1 MKNLSLFVCFI
12 LSLFI
17 SFNSISQNKVEYYNK
32 RAFEL
37 AESDLTKAFKLS
49 EKAEGMINES
59 TDSILISDVYS
70 VRGTLYQ
77 TAEKY
82 EQAILWHQKA
92 LGLRKRYGD
101 LKKISNSKFNLANL
115 YYQTENFKL
124 SKEYHLES
132 LAEIL
137 QTNVDEVD
145 LITRY
150 NSLGSLYKDLGK
162 RDSALFYL
170 NKSLKIIER
179 NDLTSSDDAM
189 NVYLNLGIVYEEQGE
204 YQLSLQYLEKAIPIQ
219 KELENTGGLSLS
231 YHHIG
236 IVNELKREFPTA
248 EKYYNMAMALA
259 EKLGDVEAIKNVSF
273 SKAKLFA
280 KVSNQDSTLY
290 YFDKYADFSDKLQRL
305 TQSKKILELDTQY
318 KTKEKE
324 VALKNAEE
332 REDIYIWSAA
342 IISLTFLLILFF
354 LIRNYRQKQR
364 IALLQVDLKNNE
376 INELLNQQENASYA
390 AMLEGQDQERLRI
403 ARELHDRLGS
413 TLATIKLGLQ
423 NEKIPEA
430 QQQVALVNT
439 AISEV
444 RTISHDLSGGNIEQ
458 YGLAAAL
465 TELKHTLDRSGKIT
479 LNLFM
484 EAVNIQASL
493 HVTIYRIVQELVS
506 NTLKHAEATEI
517 TLQLSTVDDQLN
529 LIYEDNG
536 KGFDLS
542 HYQPGMGITNI
553 RHRLEKWHGT
563 IEIDA
568 QPNRGTITILT
579 VPITMPHD

>member
-1 MKNLSLFVCFI
+1 M
-12 LSLFI
+12 
-17 SFNSISQNKVEYYNK
+17 SQSKVESYNK

-37 AESDLTKAFKLS
+37 AESDFRKALKNS
-49 EKAEGMINES
+49 IKAELLIDES
-59 TDSILISDVYS
+59 IDSITISDVYS
-70 VRGTLYQ
+70 VRGTIYQ
-77 TAEKY
+77 NFKKY
-82 EQAILWHQKA
+82 EWAIQWHHKA
-92 LGLRKRYGD
+92 LGIRKRHGN
-101 LKKISNSKFNLANL
+101 LKKTSNSKFNLANL
-115 YYQTENFKL
+115 YYQTENFNL
-124 SKEYHLES
+124 SKKYHLES

-162 RDSALFYL
+162 RDSALYYL
-170 NKSLKIIER
+170 NKSLKIIEKHQ
-179 NDLTSSDDAM
+179 LTSSDEAM
-189 NVYLNLGIVYEEQGE
+189 NVYLNLGIIYEERGE
-204 YQLSLQYLEKAIPIQ
+204 YKLALQYLEKAIPIQ
-219 KELENTGGLSLS
+219 QELENLSGLSLS
-231 YHHIG
+231 YHHVG
-236 IVNELKREFPTA
+236 IVHELKQEFSIA
-248 EKYYNMAMALA
+248 QKYYNLAMGIA
-259 EKLGDVEAIKNVSF
+259 EKLGDIEAKGNICF
-273 SKAKLFA
+273 SKAKLFT
-280 KVSNQDSTLY
+280 KISNQDSSLY
-290 YFDKYADFSDKLQRL
+290 YFDKYVYFSDSLQQL
-305 TQSKKILELDTQY
+305 IQDKTILELDAQY
-318 KTKEKE
+318 QTKERKAE
-324 VALKNAEE
+324 LKNAKE
-332 REDIYIWSAA
+332 RETFYNYGILIG
-342 IISLTFLLILFF
+342 SLAFLLILFF

-364 IALLQVDLKNNE
+364 IALLQVDVKNNE
-376 INELLNQQENASYA
+376 INELLNQQEATSYA

-423 NEKIPEA
+423 NEDVPQA

-506 NTLKHAEATEI
+506 NTLKHGEATEI
-517 TLQLSTVDDQLN
+517 TLQLSTVDEQLN

-542 HYQPGMGITNI
+542 QYKPGMGITNI
-553 RHRLEKWHGT
+553 RHRLEKWQGT

-579 VPITMPHD
+579 VPITTKHD